1 MSARQETK
9 VFTSRRGK
17 DCPQTTHRKLVTTR
31 RRRANGERGAVLVEA
46 AIVLPLLLLLVLGV
60 IEFSMA
66 YKASN
71 TVGSSVRAGA
81 RLGSAEARS
90 STFFTDIK
98 AAVEASLQPT
108 GQDTPISL
116 WIYDSNA
123 NGFPNGA
130 ATMTCNTYCTAYTN
144 WSVASHS
151 FTTTTAGTAWTTG
164 AAGTMHACATDTTT
178 DSVGVYVVMTHS
190 TLTGIFAAAVG
201 KNSFTLSDKSIA
213 RLEPVPSGQLGCS

>member
-1 MSARQETK
+1 MRDRRKAN
-9 VFTSRRGK
+9 RRG
-17 DCPQTTHRKLVTTR
+17 LATR
-31 RRRANGERGAVLVEA
+31 PARRARGERGAVLVEA

-60 IEFSMA
+60 IEFSIA

-98 AAVEASLQPT
+98 AAVESSLQPS
-108 GQDTPISL
+108 GQDTPVSL
-116 WIYDSNA
+116 WIYDA
-123 NGFPNGA
+123 NTSGFPNGA
-130 ATMTCNTYCTAYTN
+130 SSMTCNSYCTAYTN
-144 WSVASHS
+144 WSTASHS
-151 FTTTTAGTAWTTG
+151 FTTTTAGSSWTTG
-164 AAGTMHACATDTTT
+164 AAGTMHACATDSAT

-190 TLTGIFAAAVG
+190 TLTGIFATAVG